1 MSHTSEGLNGGFT
14 FFFILG
20 SFITSF
26 IFPAELSVLLLI
38 LSYTT
43 AIYTVALMTGNQND
57 SYGDALYF
65 YLILIIATVAIF
77 ASIYWQYGLISNGEK
92 VDITIMKSI
101 YFSITTWTT
110 LGYGDF
116 SPTPRIR
123 HITSIQAILG
133 YVGLGLWVSLITSFM
148 NQLQRK
154 TRQIRKHNERIINR
168 EKIENS
174 KEEIIKSLENLRHD
188 QLDFI
193 YKMVKSEEE
202 INNEKD

>member
-14 FFFILG
+14 FFLILG
-20 SFITSF
+20 SLITSF

-38 LSYTT
+38 LSYAT
-43 AIYTVALMTGNQND
+43 ALYTVALMTGNQND

-77 ASIYWQYGLISNGEK
+77 ASIYWQHGLISNGEK
-92 VDITIMKSI
+92 VDITIMESI

-116 SPTPRIR
+116 SPIPRIR

-133 YVGLGLWVSLITSFM
+133 YVGLGLWVYLITSFM
-148 NQLQRK
+148 NQLQRR
-154 TRQIRKHNERIINR
+154 TRKIRKHNERIINR

-174 KEEIIKSLENLRHD
+174 KEGITKSLENLRHD

-193 YKMVKSEEE
+193 YKMVKREEE
-202 INNEKD
+202 INNDKD